1 MLQATTESLEQ
12 ARTRFPAGSTPQ
24 AALLFSCAVRK
35 YVLGSRTAQEFAAAK
50 LALPDAIP
58 MAGLYCLGEIAPA
71 GDAPGSHFLN
81 ETFVTVLL
89 GT

>member
-1 MLQATTESLEQ
+1 
-12 ARTRFPAGSTPQ
+12 
-24 AALLFSCAVRK
+24 
-35 YVLGSRTAQEFAAAK
+35 VLGSRTAQEFAAAK